1 MKFTFKT
8 YKPKGA
14 HSSIYKPIH
23 RIKYQKQE
31 VGNII
36 PHQVFPGG
44 SFQPGLK
51 VIKADIAEDGNP
63 NCKWKWVW
71 FQPQPTLQAAKD
83 FLNNNIDSIL
93 EKYVLKTS
101 D

>member
-8 YKPKGA
+8 DKPKGA
-14 HSSIYKPIH
+14 YSSFFKPIH
-23 RIKYQKQE
+23 YIKYKKQK

-36 PHQVFPGG
+36 QKDLSGG
-44 SFQPGLK
+44 SFKPGLQ
-51 VIKADIAEDGNP
+51 VIKADIMEDGNP

-71 FQPQPTLQAAKD
+71 FLPQPTLQAAKD
-83 FLNNNIDSIL
+83 LLNNNIDSIL